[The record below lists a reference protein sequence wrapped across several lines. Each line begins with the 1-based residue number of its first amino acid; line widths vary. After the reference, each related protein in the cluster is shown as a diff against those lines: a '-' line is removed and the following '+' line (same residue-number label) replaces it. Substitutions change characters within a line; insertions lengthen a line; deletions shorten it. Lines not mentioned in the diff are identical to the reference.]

1 MEEPHQ
7 KLILNNFIHIL
18 FFYYNSNSVKP
29 WELNNKMYYKVHIV
43 VQKGLWHSV
52 KSWLKTTAGLQKEHF

>member
-1 MEEPHQ
+1 M
-7 KLILNNFIHIL
+7 HIL

>member
-18 FFYYNSNSVKP
+18 FFYYNSSSVKP